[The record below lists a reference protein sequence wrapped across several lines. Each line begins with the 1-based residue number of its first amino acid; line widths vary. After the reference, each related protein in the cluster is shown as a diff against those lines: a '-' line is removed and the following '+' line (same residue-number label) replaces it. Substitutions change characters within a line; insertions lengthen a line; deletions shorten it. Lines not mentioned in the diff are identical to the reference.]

1 VRLVVGFRSDALGIR
16 WGLAEIRRGLTVMV
30 KTEAVL
36 LSEVEVG
43 SEGMSVGD
51 GKVQLTSG
59 VGSED

>member
-1 VRLVVGFRSDALGIR
+1 
-16 WGLAEIRRGLTVMV
+16 MV

-51 GKVQLTSG
+51 GKVELTSG